1 MKKHSSYPVG
11 QVSSA
16 VLQAPES
23 KSFTRQKLTWH
34 VSERSVFIWS
44 RLNWKLLK
52 LQLTALT
59 WLGVDDFSEV
69 WTIFAPQ
76 PSSITLKV
84 WLWVSEAITQ
94 SCKWNKTGNSSEKSS
109 FHSTESELQILKRVC
124 GLSYWKNS
132 SSVSWEPLRESRAEL
147 SWVIFKSW
155 AEVCLAD
162 LSWADWPKAELRFAE
177 LSSVSWELFRESWA
191 GAELLFSSEKTQND
205 HLSYIS
211 YSFFRLII
219 PSASSA
225 YQ

>member
-1 MKKHSSYPVG
+1 MISWKIRAELAELSVIMRKINKKGCQINLKKHSSYPVG

-16 VLQAPES
+16 VLQAPERRS
-23 KSFTRQKLTWH
+23 LTRQKLTWH
-34 VSERSVFIWS
+34 VSDRSVFIWS

-109 FHSTESELQILKRVC
+109 FHSTESELQILKI
-124 GLSYWKNS
+124 K
-132 SSVSWEPLRESRAEL
+132 
-147 SWVIFKSW
+147 K
-155 AEVCLAD
+155 
-162 LSWADWPKAELRFAE
+162 
-177 LSSVSWELFRESWA
+177 
-191 GAELLFSSEKTQND
+191 
-205 HLSYIS
+205 
-211 YSFFRLII
+211 
-219 PSASSA
+219 
-225 YQ
+225 